1 MKNQIIVLM
10 VLFVLL
16 VCISGTLF
24 AHADNYGTLGMSFKD
39 SPIVCICEPHPSYT
53 DKSDEMVLAA
63 KDSVQLWVNA
73 LNTHSPN
80 GDWDIETFVIPIDK
94 HHTASAYDFPVCDI
108 LITFEHSSTTRQL
121 GFTHMNFSQS
131 SHQYSQSTIF
141 LNDFRSTEHYDL
153 DLDTG
158 EYIHVNTTYKLT
170 EFNMIAVQNIITH
183 EFGHALGLGHY
194 QITDYPIYTDDYP
207 WLEASIMYYALNP
220 DVQELASPTY
230 VDVKMLEE
238 IYYTDGFGGNP
249 VPKIPRIGYYTAGD
263 DDICTFRCSVFK

>member
-1 MKNQIIVLM
+1 MVLM

-16 VCISGTLF
+16 VCVSGTLF
-24 AHADNYGTLGMSFKD
+24 AHADNYSTLGMSFD
-39 SPIVCICEPHPSYT
+39 DTPIICICEPHPSYT
-53 DKSDEMVLAA
+53 DKSEEIVLAA

-73 LNTHSPN
+73 LNIHSQN
-80 GDWDIETFVIPIDK
+80 GNWDLETYVIPIDK
-94 HHTASAYDFPVCDI
+94 HHTANAYDFPTCDI
-108 LITFEHSSTTRQL
+108 LIAFEYSSDNQSL
-121 GFTHMNFSQS
+121 GYTQMNFSKS
-131 SHQYSQSTIF
+131 WHKYSHATIF
-141 LNDFRSTEHYDL
+141 LNDFRAMQHYEL
-153 DLDTG
+153 NLDTG
-158 EYIHVNTTYKLT
+158 EQEHVNTTYKLT
-170 EFNMIAVQNIITH
+170 EFSVIAVQNIITH

-249 VPKIPRIGYYTAGD
+249 IIKIPRIGYYTAGD
-263 DDICTFRCSVFK
+263 IDICTFRCSVFN